1 MVRRTRSGISRFRV
15 RRFVPPR
22 NDVEGSFIMASKNR
36 LSPIPHPP
44 TKPVVGNMLSLDST
58 APVQNL
64 ARLAKELGPIFWLD
78 MMGAPIVIVSGHDLV
93 DELSDEKRFDKAVRG
108 PLRRVR
114 AIAGDGLFTAD
125 TTEPNWSKAHNILLQ
140 PFGNRAM
147 QSYHPSMVDI
157 AEQLVKKWERLNGD
171 EEIDVVHDMTAL
183 TLDTIGLCGFDYR
196 FNSFYRR
203 DYHPFVESL
212 VRSLE
217 TIMMT
222 RGIPLESLWLKKRQ
236 QELGADVAFM
246 NKMVDEIVAE
256 RRKNADAASDKKDML
271 GAMMTGV
278 DRASGEQLDDVN
290 IRYQINTF
298 LIAGHET
305 TSGLLSA
312 SIYALLK
319 HPDVLK
325 RAYEEVDRVLGPDLQ
340 AKPTYQ
346 QVTQLT
352 YITQILKEALRLWP
366 PAPAYGVA
374 PLGDEIIGGKYR
386 LKKNTFITVLVLALH
401 RDPSVWG
408 PNPDAFDPEN
418 FSREAEAA
426 RPVNAWKPFG
436 NGQRACIGRGF
447 AMHEAALAIGMILQR
462 FKLIDVHRYQMH
474 LKETLTIKPDGF
486 KIKVR
491 PRADQ
496 ERGSFVATATATPAA
511 NSVAARARTRP
522 GHNTPLLV
530 LYGSNLGTAEE
541 LATRVADLAEVN
553 GFATRLAPLDDFVG
567 KLPEQG
573 GVLIFCASYNGAPPD
588 NATQFVKWLGSDLPK
603 DVFAKV
609 RYAVFGCGNSDW
621 AATYQWIPRVID
633 TQLAAHGARS
643 VYARGEGDARSDLD
657 GQFESWFTAMAPL
670 ATKEFGVDSNF
681 SRSADDEP
689 LYRIEPVAPTAIN
702 AAVALGGA
710 APMKVLVNTELQNK
724 SGANASER
732 STRHIEVQLPSGA
745 SYRVGDHLSVV
756 PRNDPALV
764 DSVAR
769 RFGFLPADQIRLQV
783 AEGRRAQLPVGDTVS
798 VGRLLSE
805 FVELQQVATRKQ
817 IQIMS
822 ENTRCPVTRPK
833 LLAYVGDDA
842 ASGERYRT
850 DILGKRKSV
859 FDLLEEYP
867 ACELPFHAY
876 LEMLS
881 LLAPRYY
888 SISSSPSGDPS
899 RCSVTV
905 AVVEGP
911 ASSGRGVYKGVCS
924 NYLAG
929 RHAGETIHATVR
941 ETKAGFRL
949 PDDNSVPIIL
959 IGPGTGLA
967 PFRGF
972 LQERA
977 ARKANGAT
985 PGPAMLFFGCRHPL
999 QDYLY
1004 ADELKAFAA
1013 NGITELHT
1021 AFSRGDGPK
1030 TYVQH
1035 LVAAQKDRVWSLI
1048 EQGAIVYVC
1057 GDGGKMEPDVKAA
1070 LVAIYRERSGAD
1082 EAAGARWIEELGAR
1096 NRYVLDVWAGG

>member
-1 MVRRTRSGISRFRV
+1 
-15 RRFVPPR
+15 
-22 NDVEGSFIMASKNR
+22 MASTNR
-36 LSPIPHPP
+36 LSPIPRPP
-44 TKPVVGNMLSLDST
+44 TKPVVGNMLSLDSS

-78 MMGAPIVIVSGHDLV
+78 MMGAPLVVVSGHDLV
-93 DELSDEKRFDKAVRG
+93 DELSDEKRFDKAVKG
-108 PLRRVR
+108 SLRRVR
-114 AIAGDGLFTAD
+114 AVAGDGLFTAH
-125 TTEPNWSKAHNILLQ
+125 TNEPNWSKAQNILMQ

-157 AEQLVKKWERLNGD
+157 AEQLVKKWERLNAD

-196 FNSFYRR
+196 FNSFYRE

-217 TIMMT
+217 TIMLT
-222 RGIPLESLWLKKRQ
+222 RGLPLEGLWMRNRKRD
-236 QELGADVAFM
+236 LAADAAFM
-246 NKMVDEIVAE
+246 NKMVDEIIAE
-256 RRKNADAASDKKDML
+256 RRKNADATAAKKDML
-271 GAMMTGV
+271 NAMMTGV

-305 TSGLLSA
+305 TSGMLSCT
-312 SIYALLK
+312 IYALLK
-319 HPDVLK
+319 HPEVLK
-325 RAYEEVDRVLGPDLQ
+325 KAYEEVDRVLGPDTD
-340 AKPTYQ
+340 AKPIYQ

-366 PAPAYGVA
+366 PAPAYGIA
-374 PLGDEIIGGKYR
+374 PLQDETIGGKYK
-386 LKKNTFITVLVLALH
+386 LKKNTFVTILVMGLP

-418 FSREAEAA
+418 FSREAEAK
-426 RPVNAWKPFG
+426 RPINAWKPFG

-462 FKLIDVHRYQMH
+462 FKLIDVNRYQMV

-491 PRADQ
+491 PRTDKD
-496 ERGSFVATATATPAA
+496 RGAYTGRTTTTAIASTAAPTPL
-511 NSVAARARTRP
+511 ARTRP

-530 LYGSNLGTAEE
+530 LYGSNLGSAEE

-553 GFATRLAPLDDFVG
+553 GFATRLAPLDDFAG
-567 KLPEQG
+567 KLPDKG
-573 GVLIFCASYNGAPPD
+573 GVLFFCASYNGAPPD

-603 DVFAKV
+603 DAFAKV

-621 AATYQWIPRVID
+621 AATYQSIPRIID
-633 TQLAAHGARS
+633 ERLAAHGGRS
-643 VYARGEGDARSDLD
+643 VYTRGEGDARSDLD
-657 GQFESWFTAMAPL
+657 GEFESWFARLAPL
-670 ATKEFGVDSNF
+670 ATKDFGIDSNS
-681 SRSADDEP
+681 SRSAEDEP
-689 LYRIEPVAPTAIN
+689 LYKIEPVAPSAVNAI
-702 AAVALGGA
+702 VALGGV
-710 APMKVLVNTELQNK
+710 APMKVLVNSELQNK
-724 SGANASER
+724 LGANASAR
-732 STRHIEVQLPSGA
+732 STRHIEVQLPPDIT
-745 SYRVGDHLSVV
+745 YRVGDHLSVV
-756 PRNDPALV
+756 PRNGPALV

-769 RFGFLPADQIRLQV
+769 RFGFVPADQIRLQV
-783 AEGRRAQLPVGDTVS
+783 AEGRRAQLPVGDAVS
-798 VGRLLSE
+798 VGRLLTD

-822 ENTRCPVTRPK
+822 EHTRCPVTKPK
-833 LLAYVGDDA
+833 LSAYAGDDA
-842 ASGERYRT
+842 ASSEHYRS

-859 FDLLEEYP
+859 FDLLEEHP

-888 SISSSPSGDPS
+888 SISSSPSDDPA

-905 AVVEGP
+905 GVVEGP
-911 ASSGRGVYKGVCS
+911 ASSGRGIYKGICS

-929 RHAGETIHATVR
+929 RRAGETIYATLR

-949 PDDNSVPIIL
+949 PDDPSVPIIM

-977 ARKANGAT
+977 ALKANGAAL
-985 PGPAMLFFGCRHPL
+985 GPAMLFFGCRHPDE
-999 QDYLY
+999 DYLY

-1013 NGITELHT
+1013 DGITELHT
-1021 AFSRGDGPK
+1021 AFSRAEGPK
-1030 TYVQH
+1030 TYVQN
-1035 LVAAQKDRVWSLI
+1035 LVAAQQERVWSLI
-1048 EQGAIVYVC
+1048 EKGAIIYVC

-1070 LVAIYRERSGAD
+1070 LVAIYRERKGAD
-1082 EAAGARWIEELGAR
+1082 ADAGLRWIDDLGTS

>member
-1 MVRRTRSGISRFRV
+1 M
-15 RRFVPPR
+15 
-22 NDVEGSFIMASKNR
+22 
-36 LSPIPHPP
+36 
-44 TKPVVGNMLSLDST
+44 
-58 APVQNL
+58 
-64 ARLAKELGPIFWLD
+64 
-78 MMGAPIVIVSGHDLV
+78 
-93 DELSDEKRFDKAVRG
+93 
-108 PLRRVR
+108 
-114 AIAGDGLFTAD
+114 
-125 TTEPNWSKAHNILLQ
+125 Q

-203 DYHPFVESL
+203 DYHPFVELL

-222 RGIPLESLWLKKRQ
+222 RGIPLESLWLQKRRRD
-236 QELGADVAFM
+236 LADDVAFM

-256 RRKNADAASDKKDML
+256 RRKNAEAAEGKKDML

-278 DRASGEQLDDVN
+278 DRATGEQLDDVN

-305 TSGLLSA
+305 TSGLLSCT
-312 SIYALLK
+312 IYALLK
-319 HPDVLK
+319 HPEVLK
-325 RAYEEVDRVLGPDLQ
+325 KAYEEVDRVLGPDID
-340 AKPTYQ
+340 ARPTYQ

-366 PAPAYGVA
+366 PAPAYGIA
-374 PLGDEIIGGKYR
+374 PLKDETIGGKYK
-386 LKKNTFITVLVLALH
+386 LKKNTFITVLVMALH

-462 FKLIDVHRYQMH
+462 FKLIDINRYQMV

-491 PRADQ
+491 PRTDK
-496 ERGSFVATATATPAA
+496 ERGAFAGRATTDGGGIERRAA
-511 NSVAARARTRP
+511 PRARTRP

-553 GFATRLAPLDDFVG
+553 GFATKLAPLDDYRRQAAGAGRRPDF
-567 KLPEQG
+567 LR
-573 GVLIFCASYNGAPPD
+573 VLQRRARPTTPRNSSNGSAAICRRMPLRKCATRCSA
-588 NATQFVKWLGSDLPK
+588 
-603 DVFAKV
+603 
-609 RYAVFGCGNSDW
+609 
-621 AATYQWIPRVID
+621 AATATGPRPISRSRASS
-633 TQLAAHGARS
+633 TSNWRRMARKS

-657 GQFESWFTAMAPL
+657 GQFESWFAKAAPL
-670 ATKEFGVDSNF
+670 AMKEFGVDSSF

-689 LYRIEPVAPTAIN
+689 LYRIEPVAPSAVNAI
-702 AAVALGGA
+702 VALGGV
-710 APMKVLVNTELQNK
+710 APMKVLVNSELQNK
-724 SGANASER
+724 TGANASDR
-732 STRHIEVQLPSGA
+732 STRHIEVQLPSGIT
-745 SYRVGDHLSVV
+745 YRVGDHLSVV

-798 VGRLLSE
+798 VGRLLTE

-822 ENTRCPVTRPK
+822 ETHPLPGDQAETAGLCRRRCRRHRTLSRGHPRQAQIGVRSAGGTSGLRIAVPCLSGNAVAAGAA
-833 LLAYVGDDA
+833 LLFDLVVAVGRSRALQRHRRRGRGSRRVRDA
-842 ASGERYRT
+842 ASTRASAR
-850 DILGKRKSV
+850 IIS
-859 FDLLEEYP
+859 P
-867 ACELPFHAY
+867 AA
-876 LEMLS
+876 
-881 LLAPRYY
+881 APAR
-888 SISSSPSGDPS
+888 PSMP
-899 RCSVTV
+899 RC
-905 AVVEGP
+905 ARPRP
-911 ASSGRGVYKGVCS
+911 ASGCP
-924 NYLAG
+924 
-929 RHAGETIHATVR
+929 TIA
-941 ETKAGFRL
+941 
-949 PDDNSVPIIL
+949 SVPIIM

-977 ARKANGAT
+977 ARKAKGAT
-985 PGPAMLFFGCRHPL
+985 LGPAMLFFGCRHPE

-1013 NGITELHT
+1013 DGITELHT
-1021 AFSRGDGPK
+1021 AFSRARRPEDLCAAPGRGAKGPG
-1030 TYVQH
+1030 
-1035 LVAAQKDRVWSLI
+1035 L
-1048 EQGAIVYVC
+1048 
-1057 GDGGKMEPDVKAA
+1057 EPDRAGRDHLCLRRRRQDGA
-1070 LVAIYRERSGAD
+1070 GRQGGAGRDLSRTHRRRCGSGAC
-1082 EAAGARWIEELGAR
+1082 AGSTISAPRTATCSTSGR
-1096 NRYVLDVWAGG
+1096 AGKAHPRSSRRTPGRTLHAVRLNDAVGQSHNHTSVVMVPAFAGTTREFTLSLRQALEVGNPSGIT

>member
-1 MVRRTRSGISRFRV
+1 
-15 RRFVPPR
+15 
-22 NDVEGSFIMASKNR
+22 MASVNKLN
-36 LSPIPHPP
+36 PIPHPP
-44 TKPVVGNMLSLDST
+44 KKPVVGNMLSLDST
-58 APVQNL
+58 APVQHL

-78 MMGAPIVIVSGHDLV
+78 MMGAPLVIVSGHDLV

-108 PLRRVR
+108 SLRRVR
-114 AIAGDGLFTAD
+114 AVGGDGLFTAD
-125 TTEPNWSKAHNILLQ
+125 TSEPNWSKAHNILMT

-147 QSYHPSMVDI
+147 QSYHPSMLDI
-157 AEQLVKKWERLNGD
+157 AEQLVEKWGRLNAD
-171 EEIDVVHDMTAL
+171 DEIDVVHDMTAL

-196 FNSFYRR
+196 FNSFYRE

-222 RGIPLESLWLKKRQ
+222 RGIPLEGLWLQKRRKTLA
-236 QELGADVAFM
+236 EDVAFM

-256 RRKNADAASDKKDML
+256 RRKNAEAAEGKKDML

-278 DRASGEQLDDVN
+278 DRATGTQLDDVN

-305 TSGLLSA
+305 TSGLLSCTL
-312 SIYALLK
+312 YALLK
-319 HPDVLK
+319 HPEVLK
-325 RAYEEVDRVLGPDLQ
+325 KAYEEVDRVLGPDID
-340 AKPTYQ
+340 ARPTYQ

-366 PAPAYGVA
+366 PAPAYGIA
-374 PLGDEIIGGKYR
+374 PLKDEVVGGKYH

-401 RDPSVWG
+401 RDPSIWG

-418 FSREAEAA
+418 FSREAEAK

-447 AMHEAALAIGMILQR
+447 AMHEAALAIGIILQR
-462 FKLIDVHRYQMH
+462 FKLIDNHRYQMV

-486 KIKVR
+486 KFKVR
-491 PRADQ
+491 PRTDN
-496 ERGSFVATATATPAA
+496 ERGAYAGHGAAGATARAAAPVPA
-511 NSVAARARTRP
+511 ARTRP

-530 LYGSNLGTAEE
+530 LYGSNLGSAEE

-553 GFATRLAPLDDFVG
+553 GFATKLAPLDDYVG
-567 KLPEQG
+567 RLPEQG

-588 NATQFVKWLGSDLPK
+588 NATQFVKWLGGDLPK
-603 DVFAKV
+603 DAFAKV

-621 AATYQWIPRVID
+621 AATYQSIPRLID
-633 TQLAAHGARS
+633 EQLAAHGGRS
-643 VYARGEGDARSDLD
+643 VYPRGEGDARSDLD
-657 GQFESWFTAMAPL
+657 GQFESWFAKAAPV
-670 ATKEFGVDSNF
+670 AVKEFGVDTSF
-681 SRSADDEP
+681 ARRADDQP
-689 LYRIEPVAPTAIN
+689 LYNVEPVAPTTVN
-702 AAVALGGA
+702 AVVALGGA
-710 APMKVLVNTELQNK
+710 SPMKVLVNSELQNK
-724 SGANASER
+724 TGANASDR
-732 STRHIEVQLPSGA
+732 STRHIEVQLPPDL

-756 PRNDPALV
+756 PRNDPVLV
-764 DSVAR
+764 DAVAR
-769 RFGFLPADQIRLQV
+769 RFGFLPADQIKLQV
-783 AEGRRAQLPVGDTVS
+783 AEGRRAQLPVGDAVS
-798 VGRLLSE
+798 VGRLLTE

-822 ENTRCPVTRPK
+822 EHTRCPVTKPK

-842 ASGERYRT
+842 ESAERYRSE
-850 DILGKRKSV
+850 ILSKRRSV
-859 FDLLEEYP
+859 YDLLDEHA

-888 SISSSPSGDPS
+888 SISSSPSGDAT

-905 AVVEGP
+905 GVVEGP
-911 ASSGRGVYKGVCS
+911 ASSGRGVYKGICS

-929 RHAGETIHATVR
+929 RRAGDTIHATVR

-949 PDDNSVPIIL
+949 PDDPWMPIIM

-977 ARKANGAT
+977 ARKERGT
-985 PGPAMLFFGCRHPL
+985 SLGTAMLFFGCRHPD
-999 QDYLY
+999 QDFLY
-1004 ADELKAFAA
+1004 ADELTSFAA
-1013 NGITELHT
+1013 DGIVELHT
-1021 AFSRGDGPK
+1021 AFSRADGPK

-1035 LVAAQKDRVWSLI
+1035 LVAGQKDKVWSLI
-1048 EQGAIVYVC
+1048 EQGAIIYVC

-1070 LVAIYRERSGAD
+1070 LMAIHRERTGGD
-1082 EAAGARWIEELGAR
+1082 EATASRWIDDMGTK

>member
-1 MVRRTRSGISRFRV
+1 
-15 RRFVPPR
+15 
-22 NDVEGSFIMASKNR
+22 MASGNR
-36 LSPIPHPP
+36 LSPIPQPP

-64 ARLAKELGPIFWLD
+64 VRLAREFGPIFWLD
-78 MMGAPIVIVSGHDLV
+78 MMGAPLVVVSGHDLV

-114 AIAGDGLFTAD
+114 AVAGDGLFTAD
-125 TTEPNWSKAHNILLQ
+125 TSEPNWGKAHNILMQ

-157 AEQLVKKWERLNGD
+157 AEQLVKKWERLNAD

-217 TIMMT
+217 TIMMI
-222 RGIPLESLWLKKRQ
+222 RGLPLENLWMQKRRKTLA
-236 QELGADVAFM
+236 EDVVFM

-256 RRKNADAASDKKDML
+256 RRRGDADAADGKKDML
-271 GAMMTGV
+271 AAMMTGV
-278 DRASGEQLDDVN
+278 DRATGEQLDDVN

-305 TSGLLSA
+305 TSGLLSCT
-312 SIYALLK
+312 IYALLK

-325 RAYEEVDRVLGPDLQ
+325 KAYEEVDRVLGPDIN
-340 AKPTYQ
+340 ARPTYQ

-352 YITQILKEALRLWP
+352 YITQVLKEALRLWP
-366 PAPAYGVA
+366 PAPAFGVA
-374 PLGDEIIGGKYR
+374 PLKDETIGGKYK
-386 LKKNTFITVLVLALH
+386 LKKNTFVTVLVMALH
-401 RDPSVWG
+401 RDPGVWG

-426 RPVNAWKPFG
+426 RPINAWKPFG

-447 AMHEAALAIGMILQR
+447 AMHEAAMAIGMILQR

-491 PRADQ
+491 PRADKD
-496 ERGSFVATATATPAA
+496 RGAFAGRAAVAAASSNAATPQAGA
-511 NSVAARARTRP
+511 RP

-530 LYGSNLGTAEE
+530 LYGSNLGSAEE

-553 GFATRLAPLDDFVG
+553 GFATKLAPLDDYVG

-588 NATQFVKWLGSDLPK
+588 NATQFVNWLGGDLPRGA
-603 DVFAKV
+603 FAGL

-621 AATYQWIPRVID
+621 AATYQSVPRMID
-633 TQLAAHGARS
+633 ERLAGHGGRS
-643 VYARGEGDARSDLD
+643 FATRGEGDARSDLD
-657 GQFESWFTAMAPL
+657 GQFEKWFAAAAPAAM
-670 ATKEFGVDSNF
+670 KELGVDSTL
-681 SRSADDEP
+681 SRSADDAP
-689 LYRIEPVAPTAIN
+689 LYAIEPVAPTAVN
-702 AAVALGGA
+702 AIVALGGVS
-710 APMKVLVNTELQNK
+710 PMKVLVNTELQNK
-724 SGANASER
+724 SGENASER
-732 STRHIEVQLPSGA
+732 STRHIEVQLPPNLT
-745 SYRVGDHLSVV
+745 YRVGDHLSVV

-783 AEGRRAQLPVGDTVS
+783 AEGRRAQLPVGDVVS
-798 VGRLLSE
+798 VGRLLTE

-822 ENTRCPVTRPK
+822 EHTSCPATKPK
-833 LLAYVGDDA
+833 LLAYVGDDG
-842 ASGERYRT
+842 ASTALYRT
-850 DILGKRKSV
+850 EILARRKSV
-859 FDLLEEYP
+859 FDLLEEFP

-888 SISSSPSGDPS
+888 SISSSPSNDPA
-899 RCSVTV
+899 RCSVTA
-905 AVVEGP
+905 AVVEAP
-911 ASSGRGVYKGVCS
+911 ASSGRGIYRGVCS
-924 NYLAG
+924 NYLAHRRVG
-929 RHAGETIHATVR
+929 DTIHATVR
-941 ETKAGFRL
+941 ETKAGFQL
-949 PDDNSVPIIL
+949 PDDTTVPIIM

-977 ARKANGAT
+977 ARKAQGARL
-985 PGPAMLFFGCRHPL
+985 GAAMLFFGCRHPE
-999 QDYLY
+999 QDFLY
-1004 ADELKAFAA
+1004 ADELKASAA
-1013 NGITELHT
+1013 AGITELHT
-1021 AFSRGDGPK
+1021 AFSRSDGQK

-1035 LVAAQKDRVWSLI
+1035 LVAAQREKVWSLI
-1048 EQGAIVYVC
+1048 EQGAIIYVC

-1070 LVAIYRERSGAD
+1070 LVAIYGERSGAD
-1082 EAAGARWIEELGAR
+1082 ADAGLRWIEELGAK

>member
-1 MVRRTRSGISRFRV
+1 
-15 RRFVPPR
+15 
-22 NDVEGSFIMASKNR
+22 MAPKNR

-44 TKPVVGNMLSLDST
+44 TKPVVGNMLSLDSS

-64 ARLAKELGPIFWLD
+64 TRLAKELGPIFWLD
-78 MMGAPIVIVSGHDLV
+78 MMGAPLVIVSGHDLV

-114 AIAGDGLFTAD
+114 AVAGDGLFTAD

-147 QSYHPSMVDI
+147 VSYHPSMVDI
-157 AEQLVKKWERLNGD
+157 AEQLVKKWERLNAD
-171 EEIDVVHDMTAL
+171 DEIDVVHDMTAL

-217 TIMMT
+217 TIMMI
-222 RGIPLESLWLKKRQ
+222 RGLPMENLWMQKRRKD
-236 QELGADVAFM
+236 LAADVAFM
-246 NKMVDEIVAE
+246 NRMVDEIVAE
-256 RRKNADAASDKKDML
+256 RRKNTAATDDKKDML
-271 GAMMTGV
+271 AAMMTGV
-278 DRASGEQLDDVN
+278 DRSTGEQLDDVN

-305 TSGLLSA
+305 TSGLLSYTL
-312 SIYALLK
+312 YALLK
-319 HPDVLK
+319 HPGILK
-325 RAYEEVDRVLGPDLQ
+325 KAYEEVDRVLGPDVN

-366 PAPAYGVA
+366 PAPAYGIM
-374 PLGDEIIGGKYR
+374 PLKDETIGGGKYKLR
-386 LKKNTFITVLVLALH
+386 KGTFITILVTALH

-408 PNPDAFDPEN
+408 PNPDAFNPEN

-462 FKLIDVHRYQMH
+462 FRLIDVHRYQMH
-474 LKETLTIKPDGF
+474 LKETLTIKPEGF

-491 PRADQ
+491 PRTDQ
-496 ERGSFVATATATPAA
+496 ERGAFAGPTPAA
-511 NSVAARARTRP
+511 AASTGAAALRTRP
-522 GHNTPLLV
+522 RPSHNTPLLV
-530 LYGSNLGTAEE
+530 LYGSNLGTAEDM
-541 LATRVADLAEVN
+541 ATRVADLADVN
-553 GFATRLAPLDDFVG
+553 GFATRLAPLDDFAG
-567 KLPEQG
+567 KLPKEG

-588 NATQFVKWLGSDLPK
+588 NATQFVKWLRDGMAK
-603 DVFAKV
+603 DALTGVN
-609 RYAVFGCGNSDW
+609 YAVFGCGNSDW
-621 AATYQWIPRVID
+621 AATYQSIPRLID
-633 TQLAAHGARS
+633 EQMAAHGAHS
-643 VYARGEGDARSDLD
+643 IYARGEGDARSDLD
-657 GQFESWFTAMAPL
+657 GQFDGWFAKLSEAGVKAFGL
-670 ATKEFGVDSNF
+670 ASSF

-689 LYRIEPVAPTAIN
+689 LYRIEPMAPS
-702 AAVALGGA
+702 AVSSIAALGGA
-710 APMKVLVNTELQNK
+710 LAMKVLANNELQNRQ
-724 SGANASER
+724 GPNASDR
-732 STRHIEVQLPSGA
+732 STRHIEVELPAGVT
-745 SYRVGDHLSVV
+745 YRVGDHLSVV
-756 PRNDPALV
+756 PRNDPTLV
-764 DSVAR
+764 DAVSR

-783 AEGRRAQLPVGDTVS
+783 PEGRRAQLPVGEAIT
-798 VGRLLSE
+798 VGRLLTD

-822 ENTRCPVTRPK
+822 EQTRCPVTKPK
-833 LLAYVGDDA
+833 LQAYVGEDA
-842 ASGERYRT
+842 ASAERYRT
-850 DILGKRKSV
+850 EILARRKSV
-859 FDLLEEYP
+859 FNLLEEYP

-888 SISSSPSGDPS
+888 SISSSPAGDAS

-905 AVVEGP
+905 GVVEGP
-911 ASSGRGVYKGVCS
+911 ASSGRGTYRGVCS
-924 NYLAG
+924 NYVAG
-929 RHAGETIHATVR
+929 RRAGETIHATVR

-949 PDDNSVPIIL
+949 PDEPSVPIIM

-977 ARKANGAT
+977 ARKEKGASL
-985 PGPAMLFFGCRHPL
+985 GSAMLFFGCRHPE
-999 QDYLY
+999 QDFLY

-1013 NGITELHT
+1013 DGITELYT
-1021 AFSRGDGPK
+1021 AFSRAGGEK
-1030 TYVQH
+1030 TYVQQ
-1035 LVAAQKDRVWSLI
+1035 LVAAEKDKVWRLI
-1048 EQGAIVYVC
+1048 EQGAIVFVC

-1070 LVAIYRERSGAD
+1070 LVSIYRERSGSDAD
-1082 EAAGARWIEELGAR
+1082 AAARWIEDMGAK

>member
-1 MVRRTRSGISRFRV
+1 
-15 RRFVPPR
+15 
-22 NDVEGSFIMASKNR
+22 MASTNR

-44 TKPVVGNMLSLDST
+44 TKPVVGNMLSLDSS

-78 MMGAPIVIVSGHDLV
+78 MMGAPLVIVSGHDLV

-114 AIAGDGLFTAD
+114 AVAGDGLFTAD
-125 TTEPNWSKAHNILLQ
+125 TTEPNWGKAHNILLQ

-157 AEQLVKKWERLNGD
+157 ADQLVKKWERLNGD

-196 FNSFYRR
+196 FNSFYRQ

-217 TIMMT
+217 TIMMI
-222 RGIPLESLWLKKRQ
+222 RGLPMENLWMQKRRR
-236 QELGADVAFM
+236 ELAGDVAFM

-256 RRKNADAASDKKDML
+256 RRKNAESAADKKDML

-278 DRASGEQLDDVN
+278 DRSTGEQLDDVN

-305 TSGLLSA
+305 TSGLLSCTL
-312 SIYALLK
+312 YALLK

-325 RAYEEVDRVLGPDLQ
+325 KAYEEVDRVLGPDLE

-352 YITQILKEALRLWP
+352 YIMQILKEALRLWP
-366 PAPAYGVA
+366 PAPAYGIS
-374 PLGDEIIGGKYR
+374 PLKDETIGGQYK
-386 LKKNTFITVLVLALH
+386 LKKNTFITILVLALH

-462 FKLIDVHRYQMH
+462 FKLIDVNRYQMH

-491 PRADQ
+491 PRTDK
-496 ERGSFVATATATPAA
+496 ERGAYAGRTTTTPAVSTA
-511 NSVAARARTRP
+511 SAPRARTRP

-553 GFATRLAPLDDFVG
+553 GFATKLAPLDEFVG

-573 GVLIFCASYNGAPPD
+573 GVLIFCASYNGAAPD
-588 NATQFVKWLGSDLPK
+588 NATQFVKWLGGDLPK
-603 DVFAKV
+603 DAFAKL

-621 AATYQWIPRVID
+621 AATYQSIPRMID
-633 TQLAAHGARS
+633 EQLAAHGGKS

-657 GQFESWFTAMAPL
+657 GQFEDWFAKAAPH
-670 ATKEFGVDSNF
+670 AVKEFGVDSSF
-681 SRSADDEP
+681 SRSASDEP
-689 LYRIEPVAPTAIN
+689 LYQIEPVAPAAVNAI
-702 AAVALGGA
+702 VALGGVS
-710 APMKVLVNTELQNK
+710 PMKVLVNNELQNK
-724 SGANASER
+724 SGSNPSDR
-732 STRHIEVQLPSGA
+732 STRHIEVQLPSGI

-822 ENTRCPVTRPK
+822 EHTRCPVTKPK
-833 LLAYVGDDA
+833 LLAYAGDDA
-842 ASGERYRT
+842 AATEHYRS
-850 DILGKRKSV
+850 DILARRKSV
-859 FDLLEEYP
+859 FDLLEEHP

-905 AVVEGP
+905 GVVEGP
-911 ASSGRGVYKGVCS
+911 AGSGHGVYKGICS
-924 NYLAG
+924 NYLAS
-929 RHAGETIHATVR
+929 RRAGETIHATVR

-949 PDDNSVPIIL
+949 PDDPGVPIVM

-977 ARKANGAT
+977 ARKAKG
-985 PGPAMLFFGCRHPL
+985 GSLGSAMLFFGCRHPD

-1013 NGITELHT
+1013 DGIVELHT

-1035 LVAAQKDRVWSLI
+1035 LVAAQKERVWSLI
-1048 EQGAIVYVC
+1048 ENGAIVYVC

-1070 LVAIYRERSGAD
+1070 LVAIYRERKSAD
-1082 EAAGARWIEELGAR
+1082 ADAAQRWIDDLGAK

>member
-1 MVRRTRSGISRFRV
+1 
-15 RRFVPPR
+15 
-22 NDVEGSFIMASKNR
+22 MASSNR

-78 MMGAPIVIVSGHDLV
+78 MMGAPLVIVSGHDLV
-93 DELSDEKRFDKAVRG
+93 HELSDEKRFDKAVRG

-125 TTEPNWSKAHNILLQ
+125 TSEPNWSKAHNILLQ

-157 AEQLVKKWERLNGD
+157 AEQLVKKWERLNAD

-217 TIMMT
+217 TIMMI
-222 RGIPLESLWLKKRQ
+222 RGLPLENLWMQKRRRD
-236 QELGADVAFM
+236 LAGDVAFM

-256 RRKNADAASDKKDML
+256 RRRNSDGASDKKDML

-278 DRASGEQLDDVN
+278 DRSTGEQLDDVN

-305 TSGLLSA
+305 TSGLLSCTL
-312 SIYALLK
+312 YALLK
-319 HPDVLK
+319 HPEVLRK
-325 RAYEEVDRVLGPDLQ
+325 AYEEVDRVLGPDM
-340 AKPTYQ
+340 AVKPTYQ

-352 YITQILKEALRLWP
+352 YITQILKESLRLWP
-366 PAPAYGVA
+366 PAPAYGIS
-374 PLGDEIIGGKYR
+374 PLKDETIGGQYR
-386 LKKNTFITVLVLALH
+386 LKKNTFVTVLVLALH

-462 FKLIDVHRYQMH
+462 FRLIDVNRYQMH

-486 KIKVR
+486 RIKVR
-491 PRADQ
+491 ARGEQ
-496 ERGSFVATATATPAA
+496 ERGTHAGPAA
-511 NSVAARARTRP
+511 AAAGAAPGPRARTRP

-588 NATQFVKWLGSDLPK
+588 NATQFVKWLRGDLPK
-603 DVFAKV
+603 DAFSKL

-621 AATYQWIPRVID
+621 AATYQSVPRLID
-633 TQLAAHGARS
+633 EQLADHGGRS
-643 VYARGEGDARSDLD
+643 VTARGEGDARGDLD
-657 GQFESWFTAMAPL
+657 GEFESWFAKLAPL
-670 ATKEFGVDSNF
+670 ATREFGIESSF
-681 SRSADDEP
+681 SRSAEDEP
-689 LYRIEPVAPTAIN
+689 LYRIEPVAPSALN
-702 AAVALGGA
+702 AVAALGGA
-710 APMKVLVNTELQNK
+710 APMKVLANAELQNK
-724 SGANASER
+724 GGAHPSDR
-732 STRHIEVQLPSGA
+732 STRHIEVQLPPGV

-769 RFGFLPADQIRLQV
+769 RFGFLPADVIRLQV
-783 AEGRRAQLPVGDTVS
+783 AEGRRAQLPAGEPVS
-798 VGRLLSE
+798 VGRLLTD

-822 ENTRCPVTRPK
+822 EHTRCPVTKPK
-833 LLAYVGDDA
+833 LAAYLGDDA
-842 ASGERYRT
+842 VSAERYRA
-850 DILGKRKSV
+850 DILGRRQSV

-888 SISSSPSGDPS
+888 SISSSPSLDS
-899 RCSVTV
+899 ARCSVTV
-905 AVVEGP
+905 GVVEGP
-911 ASSGRGVYKGVCS
+911 ANSGRGIYRGVCS
-924 NYLAG
+924 NYLAS
-929 RHAGETIHATVR
+929 RRVGETVQATVR

-949 PDDNSVPIIL
+949 PDDPSVRVIM

-977 ARKANGAT
+977 AQKAKGASL
-985 PGPAMLFFGCRHPL
+985 GPAMLFFGCRHPD
-999 QDYLY
+999 QDFIY
-1004 ADELKAFAA
+1004 ADELKAFETD
-1013 NGITELHT
+1013 GIVELHT
-1021 AFSRGDGPK
+1021 AFSRSEGPK
-1030 TYVQH
+1030 TYVQD
-1035 LVAAQKDRVWSLI
+1035 LVTAQKDRVWSLI

-1082 EAAGARWIEELGAR
+1082 ADAALRWIDDLGAK

>member
-1 MVRRTRSGISRFRV
+1 MPS
-15 RRFVPPR
+15 P
-22 NDVEGSFIMASKNR
+22 NK

-44 TKPVVGNMLSLDST
+44 KKPVVGNMLSLDSA
-58 APVQNL
+58 APVQHL
-64 ARLAKELGPIFWLD
+64 ARLTKELGPIFWLD
-78 MMGAPIVIVSGHDLV
+78 MMGAPLVIVSGHDLV

-108 PLRRVR
+108 SLRRVR
-114 AIAGDGLFTAD
+114 AVGGDGLFTAD
-125 TTEPNWSKAHNILLQ
+125 TSEPNWSKAHNILLQ

-222 RGIPLESLWLKKRQ
+222 RGIPLESLWLKKRRQ
-236 QELGADVAFM
+236 TLAEDVAFM

-256 RRKNADAASDKKDML
+256 RRQNAEEAEGKKDML

-278 DRASGEQLDDVN
+278 DRATGSQLDDVN

-305 TSGLLSA
+305 TSGLLSCT
-312 SIYALLK
+312 IYALLK
-319 HPDVLK
+319 HPEVLRK
-325 RAYEEVDRVLGPDLQ
+325 AYEEVDRVLGPDTDIR
-340 AKPTYQ
+340 PTYQ

-366 PAPAYGVA
+366 PAPAYGIS
-374 PLGDEIIGGKYR
+374 PLKDETIGGKYQ

-418 FSREAEAA
+418 FSKEAEAA

-462 FKLIDVHRYQMH
+462 FRLIDNHRYQMV

-491 PRADQ
+491 ARADKD
-496 ERGSFVATATATPAA
+496 RGAYSGRATTTAAVSSAAPAPR
-511 NSVAARARTRP
+511 VRTRP

-541 LATRVADLAEVN
+541 LATKVADLAEVN
-553 GFATRLAPLDDFVG
+553 GFATKLAPLDDYVG

-573 GVLIFCASYNGAPPD
+573 GVLIFCASYNGAAPD
-588 NATQFVKWLGSDLPK
+588 NATQFVKWLGGDLPK
-603 DVFAKV
+603 DAFANVK
-609 RYAVFGCGNSDW
+609 YAVFGCGNSDW
-621 AATYQWIPRVID
+621 LATYQSIPRFID
-633 TQLAAHGARS
+633 DQLAAHGAKNAY
-643 VYARGEGDARSDLD
+643 VRGEGDARDDLD
-657 GQFESWFTAMAPL
+657 GQFESWFAKLRPL
-670 ATKEFGVDSNF
+670 AVKQFGLDTGF
-681 SRSADDEP
+681 DRSADDEP
-689 LYRIEPVAPTAIN
+689 LYRIEPVAATAVN
-702 AAVALGGA
+702 SVVALGGVM
-710 APMKVLVNTELQNK
+710 PMKVLGNRELQNK
-724 SGANASER
+724 MGVNASDR
-732 STRHIEVQLPSGA
+732 STRHVDVQLPSDIT
-745 SYRVGDHLSVV
+745 YRVGDHLSVV
-756 PRNDPALV
+756 PRNDPVLV

-769 RFGFLPADQIRLQV
+769 RFGFLPADQIKLQV
-783 AEGRRAQLPVGDTVS
+783 AEGRRAQLPVGDAVS
-798 VGRLLSE
+798 VGRLLTE

-822 ENTRCPVTRPK
+822 EHTRCPMTKPK
-833 LLAYVGDDA
+833 LLAYVGEDA
-842 ASGERYRT
+842 ASTERYRS
-850 DILGKRKSV
+850 DILGKRRSV
-859 FDLLEEYP
+859 FDLLDEHP

-881 LLAPRYY
+881 LLTPRYY
-888 SISSSPSGDPS
+888 SISSSPSADAS

-905 AVVEGP
+905 GVVEGA

-924 NYLAG
+924 NFMAG
-929 RHAGETIHATVR
+929 RRAGDTIHATVR

-949 PDDNSVPIIL
+949 PDDPSVPIIM

-977 ARKANGAT
+977 ALKTKGAT
-985 PGPAMLFFGCRHPL
+985 LGPAMLFFGCRHPE
-999 QDYLY
+999 QDFLY
-1004 ADELKAFAA
+1004 GEELKAFAA
-1013 NGITELHT
+1013 DGITELHT
-1021 AFSRGDGPK
+1021 AFSRGEGPK

-1035 LVAAQKDRVWSLI
+1035 LIAAQKDRVWNLL

-1070 LVAIYRERSGAD
+1070 LMTIYREGSGGE
-1082 EAAGARWIEELGAR
+1082 EAEAQRWIDDLGTR

>member
-1 MVRRTRSGISRFRV
+1 
-15 RRFVPPR
+15 
-22 NDVEGSFIMASKNR
+22 MASPNK
-36 LSPIPHPP
+36 LDPIPHPP
-44 TKPVVGNMLSLDST
+44 KKPVVGNMLSLDSN
-58 APVQNL
+58 APVQDL
-64 ARLAKELGPIFWLD
+64 VRLTKELGPIFWLD
-78 MMGAPIVIVSGHDLV
+78 MMGAPLVIVSGHDLI

-108 PLRRVR
+108 SLRRVR
-114 AIAGDGLFTAD
+114 AVGGDGLFTAD
-125 TTEPNWSKAHNILLQ
+125 TNEPNWSKAHNILMQ

-147 QSYHPSMVDI
+147 TSYHASMVDI

-222 RGIPLESLWLKKRQ
+222 RGLPLEGLWLQKRRRDLAQ
-236 QELGADVAFM
+236 DVAFM
-246 NKMVDEIVAE
+246 NKMVDEIIAE
-256 RRKNADAASDKKDML
+256 RRGNAEAAEGKKDML

-278 DRASGEQLDDVN
+278 DRATGEQLDDIN

-305 TSGLLSA
+305 TSGLLSCTL
-312 SIYALLK
+312 YALLK
-319 HPDVLK
+319 HPEVLK
-325 RAYEEVDRVLGPDLQ
+325 KAYEEVDRVLGPDVD
-340 AKPTYQ
+340 ARPTYQ

-366 PAPAYGVA
+366 PAPAYGIA
-374 PLGDEIIGGKYR
+374 PLKDETLGGKYKLR
-386 LKKNTFITVLVLALH
+386 KNTFITVLVMALH

-408 PNPDAFDPEN
+408 PNPDKFDPEN
-418 FSREAEAA
+418 FSKEAEAK
-426 RPVNAWKPFG
+426 RPINAWKPFG

-462 FKLIDVHRYQMH
+462 FKLIDIHRYQMH

-491 PRADQ
+491 PRNDK
-496 ERGSFVATATATPAA
+496 ERGAFAGRAA
-511 NSVAARARTRP
+511 VAAAASNAAAPQARTRP

-553 GFATRLAPLDDFVG
+553 GFATTLAPLDDYAG

-573 GVLIFCASYNGAPPD
+573 GVLIFCASYNGAAPD
-588 NATQFVKWLGSDLPK
+588 NATQFVKWLGGDLPK
-603 DVFAKV
+603 DAFAKV

-621 AATYQWIPRVID
+621 AATYQSVPRIID
-633 TQLAAHGARS
+633 EQLSAHGARS
-643 VYARGEGDARSDLD
+643 VYGRGEGDARSDLD
-657 GQFESWFTAMAPL
+657 GQFEKWFAALGP
-670 ATKEFGVDSNF
+670 AAAKEFGLASNIT
-681 SRSADDEP
+681 RSADDAP
-689 LYRIEPVAPTAIN
+689 LYAIEPVAPSAVNTIV
-702 AAVALGGA
+702 AAGGVS
-710 APMKVLVNTELQNK
+710 PMKVQANSELQNK
-724 SGANASER
+724 SGAHPSDR
-732 STRHIEVQLPSGA
+732 STRHIEVQLPAGVG
-745 SYRVGDHLSVV
+745 YRVGDHLSVV

-783 AEGRRAQLPVGDTVS
+783 AEGRRAQLPVGDAVS
-798 VGRLLSE
+798 VGRLLTE

-822 ENTRCPVTRPK
+822 EHTRCPMTKPK
-833 LLAYVGDDA
+833 LLAYVGDDD
-842 ASGERYRT
+842 ASAERYRSEV
-850 DILGKRKSV
+850 LGKRKSV

-888 SISSSPSGDPS
+888 SISSSPSGDGS

-905 AVVEGP
+905 GVVEAP

-929 RHAGETIHATVR
+929 RRVNDTIHATIR

-949 PDDNSVPIIL
+949 PDDAAVPVIM

-977 ARKANGAT
+977 HQKAQGAKL
-985 PGPAMLFFGCRHPL
+985 GPAMLFFGCRHPE

-1004 ADELKAFAA
+1004 ADELKGFAA
-1013 NGITELHT
+1013 SGVTELHT
-1021 AFSRGDGPK
+1021 AFSRADGPK

-1035 LVAAQKDRVWSLI
+1035 LVAAQKDRVWNLI
-1048 EQGAIVYVC
+1048 EQGAIIYVC
-1057 GDGGKMEPDVKAA
+1057 GDGGRMEPDVKAA

-1082 EAAGARWIEELGAR
+1082 ADAGARWIDELGTG